1 MLRVHLQRMCNLQ
14 MLVIMFYKCHLDQG
28 MLIILF
34 RSSISLMLFLC
45 SCSISFW
52 KRCKS
57 IFNCGC
63 GIPSPFSSIN
73 FCPIYYVDLLLHT
86 YMFLVV
92 RYSWWIHHFMIMNA
106 SLISDTMLWSLLCL
120 ILTQSFKF
128 SYVYCLHC
136 VSLPVLLLSI
146 YLHSFI

>member
-1 MLRVHLQRMCNLQ
+1 MHLQRMCNLQ

-28 MLIILF
+28 VLIILF

-45 SCSISFW
+45 SCSINFW
-52 KRCKS
+52 KRRKS

-73 FCPIYYVDLLLHT
+73 FCPIYYVGLLLHT

-92 RYSWWIHHFMIMNA
+92 RFSWWIHHFMIMNA

-128 SYVYCLHC
+128 LMSTVYIVYQL
-136 VSLPVLLLSI
+136 LILLL
-146 YLHSFI
+146 